1 VKLDRTNLG
10 AMFAAALL
18 AGRAMLRRRENL
30 NAAKARDNGWRRR
43 YTPRPK
49 RWPAS
54 GCGARECERRR
65 RQIARGIIVAHCE
78 HPRPPR

>member
-18 AGRAMLRRRENL
+18 AGRMMMQRRQNK
-30 NAAKARDNGWRRR
+30 AAHEARARGWRRR
-43 YTPRPK
+43 FVPRFAS
-49 RWPAS
+49 WPPS
-54 GCGARECERRR
+54 GCGPRECERRR

>member
-1 VKLDRTNLG
+1 
-10 AMFAAALL
+10 MFAAALL
-18 AGRAMLRRRENL
+18 AGRAMMRRREN
-30 NAAKARDNGWRRR
+30 W

-49 RWPAS
+49 GWPAS
-54 GCGARECERRR
+54 GCGPRECERRR